1 MVRQLIGILA
11 LACAIP
17 GSAFSADPKVPPA
30 KDPGLVPVAV
40 VGAGIDYTDM
50 SLAQRLARDGE
61 GNIVGWDFVDNDI
74 FPYSKDA
81 VSNAQAKLLLTNP
94 GVELV
99 PVRVDAADYKGAGG
113 AASFLSR
120 TPVRI
125 VVVTMTSQ
133 KKEDWAIF
141 TKASEV
147 FGKLL
152 FVVPAGEAAAL
163 YPAALNLA
171 NVLSV
176 TTPLAKADGANV
188 AMAVP
193 AETAAGLEAVNRRRN
208 RLGDGARDLPCI
220 RPRRGRRQSH
230 EGRRHRDGQAA
241 VGCVR
246 PRRRALSV
254 TPAR

>member
-1 MVRQLIGILA
+1 MVRQLIGIFA

-30 KDPGLVPVAV
+30 KDPGLVPVAL
-40 VGAGIDYTDM
+40 VGSGIDYTDM

-81 VSNAQAKLLLTNP
+81 VSNAQASLLLANP

-141 TKASEV
+141 TKAAEV

-163 YPAALNLA
+163 YPASLNLA

-193 AETAAGLEAVNRRRN
+193 AETAAGLEASTAAAIV
-208 RLGDGARDLPCI
+208 LATALATCHASALGEGDGKAMKTAAIAMAKRRSAAFIPAIEPC
-220 RPRRGRRQSH
+220 H
-230 EGRRHRDGQAA
+230 
-241 VGCVR
+241 
-246 PRRRALSV
+246 
-254 TPAR
+254 